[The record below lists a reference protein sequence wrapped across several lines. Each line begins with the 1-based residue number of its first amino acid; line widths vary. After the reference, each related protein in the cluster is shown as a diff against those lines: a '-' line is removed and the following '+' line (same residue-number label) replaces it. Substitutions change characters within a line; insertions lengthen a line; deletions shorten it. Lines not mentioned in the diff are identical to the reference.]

1 MSSIIKPNTWP
12 RAFVRLLLVTLAI
25 APGAH
30 AQLDADGIAAILDD
44 APRFEGDS
52 ARDATRQPAKV
63 LALAGF
69 EPAISVLDL
78 YSGGGYYTE
87 VLSHVVG
94 PSGSVT
100 SHNNNA
106 YFSFAGEEIKARFA
120 DGRLNNVERVL
131 AENNELT
138 LEADRYDRITMMLT
152 FHDFYYVDPDNG
164 WPAIDTPAL
173 LAEIHRGLKADGKV
187 VITDHYAESGA
198 PRETGNTLHR
208 IDPQVVIE
216 DMQRAG
222 FELEAKADFLRN
234 ETDDHTVSV
243 FDPAVRGKT
252 DRFVMTFRKRL

>member
-1 MSSIIKPNTWP
+1 MPSTINPFTWP
-12 RAFVRLLLVTLAI
+12 QAVARFLLLCIAI
-25 APGAH
+25 SPVAH
-30 AQLDADGIAAILDD
+30 AQLDASDVAAILDN

-52 ARDATRQPAKV
+52 SRDATRQPAKV
-63 LALAGF
+63 LALAGI
-69 EPAISVLDL
+69 EPSMSVLDM

-120 DGRLNNVERVL
+120 DSRLGNVERVL
-131 AENNELT
+131 AENNELK
-138 LEADRYDRITMMLT
+138 LDADRYDRITMMLT

-198 PRETGNTLHR
+198 ARDSGNTLHR
-208 IDPQVVIE
+208 IDPQAVIE
-216 DMQRAG
+216 DMQAAG
-222 FELEAKADFLRN
+222 FELEASADFLRN
-234 ETDDHTVSV
+234 ETDDHTISV

-252 DRFVMTFRKRL
+252 DRFVMTFRKAL